1 MKYDVSVVGGGSAG
15 AIVAARLTEDHSKSV
30 LLIEAGPDYPDFD
43 TMPNSLK
50 DGYAQNDTPVDHNW
64 QFWGQA
70 TDSSKLM
77 MVPRGKVTGGSGAI
91 NGQIFLRGVPED
103 YDLWADQGNSE
114 WNFNRLIP
122 YFRMIES
129 DQDFPDKEYHSSSG
143 KTVVRRY
150 SPDEIRPDQEAFKEA
165 CLAAGFPFCP
175 DQNAPDASGVG
186 PVPINNLDGVRLST
200 ALDYLNPARHR
211 INLTVRPDC
220 LTRRILFDGTHAV
233 GLEVES
239 DGEIFQ
245 VYGKKIILSAGV
257 IGSPHLLLLSG
268 IGPKTQLEEKNIA
281 IVNDL
286 SGVGQN
292 LGDHPMVPIL
302 WDTLPDF
309 NLDPVAPR
317 VQMMHRW
324 TASESKHRNDLVIY
338 MQSYATHRTSPS
350 NEQLEPV
357 GIRMFVSVH
366 YGLGRGYLRLAS
378 SDPHDHP
385 ILNYRYF
392 SHPEDM
398 RRMREGVRIA
408 VGLGKQE
415 SFQGIINSRIDPTD
429 DQLSDDHKLNQYIK
443 KVVTT
448 GQHSSGT
455 CKMGPISDRDS
466 VVDQYGKV
474 HGVENLR
481 IIDASIMPHCI
492 RANTEATTR
501 MIAERI
507 CQFLLDGSTK

>member
-1 MKYDVSVVGGGSAG
+1 
-15 AIVAARLTEDHSKSV
+15 
-30 LLIEAGPDYPDFD
+30 
-43 TMPNSLK
+43 
-50 DGYAQNDTPVDHNW
+50 
-64 QFWGQA
+64 
-70 TDSSKLM
+70 
-77 MVPRGKVTGGSGAI
+77 
-91 NGQIFLRGVPED
+91 
-103 YDLWADQGNSE
+103 
-114 WNFNRLIP
+114 
-122 YFRMIES
+122 
-129 DQDFPDKEYHSSSG
+129 
-143 KTVVRRY
+143 
-150 SPDEIRPDQEAFKEA
+150 
-165 CLAAGFPFCP
+165 
-175 DQNAPDASGVG
+175 
-186 PVPINNLDGVRLST
+186 
-200 ALDYLNPARHR
+200 
-211 INLTVRPDC
+211 
-220 LTRRILFDGTHAV
+220 
-233 GLEVES
+233 
-239 DGEIFQ
+239 
-245 VYGKKIILSAGV
+245 
-257 IGSPHLLLLSG
+257 
-268 IGPKTQLEEKNIA
+268 
-281 IVNDL
+281 
-286 SGVGQN
+286 
-292 LGDHPMVPIL
+292 
-302 WDTLPDF
+302 
-309 NLDPVAPR
+309 
-317 VQMMHRW
+317 MMHRW

-398 RRMREGVRIA
+398 RRIREGVRIA